1 MLLDDYSFAA
11 TLATELANTT
21 PEVWQGP
28 DHLGDLDALVDFAD
42 EFDRAAAAPSDPDGH
57 FGLGELARAADDRRL
72 RAAQSLRYV
81 VRELIDAPVRE
92 RLVAGATT
100 LTASAGALTLV
111 PGSRSARWA
120 VELAPGSGIDEA
132 LALICGVGVLGVV
145 QALGEQ
151 RFRQCSAPTCVGAF
165 IDSTRAGRRRYCMPG
180 LCGNRVNVANHRA
193 RRAATVGGGR
203 TVRE

>member
-1 MLLDDYSFAA
+1 MQVLLEGYAFAA

-28 DHLGDLDALVDFAD
+28 DHLGDLDALVGFAD
-42 EFDRAAAAPSDPDGH
+42 EFDRRAADPADPGRP

-72 RAAQSLRYV
+72 GAVQSLRYV
-81 VRELIDAPVRE
+81 VRGLIDVPVRE
-92 RLVAGATT
+92 HLVTGSTA

-111 PGSRSARWA
+111 SGGRADRWA
-120 VELAPGSGIDEA
+120 VEPTPGGGIDDA
-132 LALICGVGVLGVV
+132 LALVCGVGILGVV
-145 QALGEQ
+145 QSLGEQ
-151 RFRQCSAPTCVGAF
+151 RFRQCGAPSCVGAF

-193 RRAATVGGGR
+193 RRASSTTG
-203 TVRE
+203 